1 MRVSLTIWRPPA
13 VALLLPLLPV
23 LVFAQQMYVTR
34 FDAYAGYAYLN
45 SPSVGLV
52 EHGFET
58 QSGVRVSRWLSM
70 GFDYSIST
78 GSLTLTPDLL
88 TSSLQQT
95 LAAQFAKLVAAGVI
109 PPTYKLAVPTDSLT
123 QTFAGGPQFSY
134 RRFKKVTLFIRPSFG
149 IIHETATPRPV
160 DPVAAGVVM
169 QLAPSGQKSDNTAF
183 YGVGGGIDYNFS
195 KHVSVRLQAD
205 MVRDHLFSD
214 LLQNARNTV
223 RFSVGPAFNFGPN
236 IAK

>member
-1 MRVSLTIWRPPA
+1 MRVRLRIWRPPA
-13 VALLLPLLPV
+13 FTLLLPLLPA
-23 LVFAQQMYVTR
+23 LVFAQQTYVTR

-45 SPSVGLV
+45 SPNIGLV

-58 QSGVRVSRWLSM
+58 QTGVRVLRWLSL

-78 GSLTLTPDLL
+78 GSLTLTPELL
-88 TSSLQQT
+88 TPSLQQT
-95 LAAQFAKLVAAGVI
+95 LAAQFAQLVAAGVI

-134 RRFKKVTLFIRPSFG
+134 RRFKRVTLFIRPSFG

-169 QLAPSGQKSDNTAF
+169 QLAPSGQKTDNTVF
-183 YGVGGGIDYNFS
+183 YGVGGGGDYNFS
-195 KHVSVRLQAD
+195 KHVGVRVQAD
-205 MVRDHLFSD
+205 MVRDHLFND
-214 LLQNARNTV
+214 LLQKARNTV
-223 RFSVGPAFNFGPN
+223 RFSIGPDFNFGPY